1 MIDNI
6 AEQYESEKA
15 RINEARLIA
24 WSSVADSETI
34 CGIRVN
40 PLTARAWVDLRLA
53 KNEIIC
59 GTGDNTDGAIAA
71 YIWRVSKDYV
81 CSDDP
86 SAKKLKI
93 EMIKQIKDFD
103 AAFVEVIEHIRAAFE
118 ELPQSLNTGGGSFTR
133 KNGVE
138 DVEGIVG
145 AIDEVSH
152 RYGQNP
158 CAAMDWPL
166 NRIFQLQKA
175 IRLATVPGYK
185 LRQPESLMRIRSE
198 YLTEINNNG

>member
-6 AEQYESEKA
+6 AEQLEAEKA
-15 RINEARLIA
+15 RINEARLLA
-24 WSSVADSETI
+24 WSSVAGYETI

-40 PLTARAWVDLRLA
+40 PLTARAWIDLRLA
-53 KNEIIC
+53 QNEIIC
-59 GTGDNTDGAIAA
+59 GTGDHTDGAIAA
-71 YIWRVSKDYV
+71 YVWRVSKDYV
-81 CSDDP
+81 CSDNP
-86 SAKKLKI
+86 SAEKLKMA
-93 EMIKQIKDFD
+93 MIKKIKDFD
-103 AAFVEVIEHIRAAFE
+103 AAFIEVIEHIRAAFE
-118 ELPQSLNTGGGSFTR
+118 ELPQTSSTGGGAFSR

-145 AIDEVSH
+145 AIDEVSN

-158 CAAMDWPL
+158 CEAMDWPL

-185 LRQPESLMRIRSE
+185 LRQPDLIMELRSKFLE
-198 YLTEINNNG
+198 QINNG